1 MFFGRLLML
10 VVVLGGARADDDDA
24 QQAAQQVLASFARTV
39 PKDHTKSAS
48 THIEEAVTSVNK

>member
-1 MFFGRLLML
+1 ML